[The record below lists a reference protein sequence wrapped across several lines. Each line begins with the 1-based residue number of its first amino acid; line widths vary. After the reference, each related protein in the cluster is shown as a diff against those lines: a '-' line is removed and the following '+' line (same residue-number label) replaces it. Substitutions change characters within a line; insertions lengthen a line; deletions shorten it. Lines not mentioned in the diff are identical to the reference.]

1 MNDLPPPPPP
11 PPPGRGRGQ
20 QRPDDTGRG
29 RTRTDKKPKGAEL
42 NGDATSASGKG
53 PGSWPRW
60 TIWVLIGV
68 LAAAFLV
75 PSLWPSSGGES
86 LEYSEWRT
94 QVIEGNIATAE
105 ISTESGKING
115 EFVNGDKYTTAGG
128 GERGVSAEDE
138 QLMIEN
144 DVQYKFIPPS
154 NNWLLGVLSIF
165 LPVMLIIGFF
175 VWMQRRAQGQMGGV
189 MSIGK
194 SKAKVYVETDTKVT
208 FADVAGVDEALAEL
222 REIVEF
228 LREPRRY
235 GRLGARVP
243 KGVLLVGPPGTGKT
257 LFARAVAGEAGV
269 GFLSVTGSDFM
280 EMFVGVGASRVRDL
294 FQQAR
299 RMG

>member
-20 QRPDDTGRG
+20 QRPDDPG
-29 RTRTDKKPKGAEL
+29 RTRSRTDKKPKGADL
-42 NGDATSASGKG
+42 NSDGTSGSGKG

-75 PSLWPSSGGES
+75 PSLWPSSGGET

-105 ISTESGKING
+105 INNSSGKING
-115 EFVNGDKYTTAGG
+115 EFVNGDKYSTVGG

-138 QLMIEN
+138 QLMIDN
-144 DVQYKFIPPS
+144 DVQYKFVPET
-154 NNWLLGVLSIF
+154 NNWFLGLLTIF

-194 SKAKVYVETDTKVT
+194 SKAKAYDADKPSTTANFSNHSFPGDLTKRYK
-208 FADVAGVDEALAEL
+208 D
-222 REIVEF
+222 
-228 LREPRRY
+228 PR
-235 GRLGARVP
+235 L
-243 KGVLLVGPPGTGKT
+243 
-257 LFARAVAGEAGV
+257 
-269 GFLSVTGSDFM
+269 
-280 EMFVGVGASRVRDL
+280 
-294 FQQAR
+294 
-299 RMG
+299 